1 MGYSKP
7 TTLQIFV
14 GSDTGKSGPHMFYQV
29 CRVSGKNSTPC
40 RERRVDGTVV
50 IEAALHP
57 ENEMTMRCDLIVI
70 MIL

>member
-1 MGYSKP
+1 
-7 TTLQIFV
+7 
-14 GSDTGKSGPHMFYQV
+14 MFYQV

-57 ENEMTMRCDLIVI
+57 DNEMTMRCNLYYYYCIVMVYGVLIYIHIEICYGNVS
-70 MIL
+70 